1 MPHTRVVW
9 VVTTIRGDGMQDC
22 YYCGHEL
29 NGPTARQ
36 TTRSN
41 TNPGQ
46 KSTGM
51 EIVTCPDC
59 GRVIDGFSEH

>member
-1 MPHTRVVW
+1 ME
-9 VVTTIRGDGMQDC
+9 DC

-36 TTRSN
+36 TNRSN
-41 TNPGQ
+41 ANPGH

-59 GRVIDGFSEH
+59 GRVIDGFSDH